1 MTKLDLTD
9 SHTGVARGSGKPQAG
24 EPVAHP
30 GRGGRNL
37 YIDDAPSS
45 NHPRGSGMAGQDED
59 NELSSGSARGSGKPQ
74 AGESVA
80 HPGRGGQ
87 NLFISDRP
95 GNDKSAVNHPRGS
108 GMYEQVESGSLTSSY
123 ARGGGKS
130 QEGEAVSH
138 PGRGGQNM
146 YINDMPSP
154 NHPRGSGASQG
165 ATPAQST
172 QEPQSLNDSGLT
184 KLQMTLIAE
193 RMNEVMQNNVLQ
205 NQPSMES

>member
-1 MTKLDLTD
+1 MSKLDLTD

-30 GRGGRNL
+30 GRGG
-37 YIDDAPSS
+37 
-45 NHPRGSGMAGQDED
+45 
-59 NELSSGSARGSGKPQ
+59 
-74 AGESVA
+74 
-80 HPGRGGQ
+80 Q
-87 NLFISDRP
+87 NLFINDRP
-95 GNDKSAVNHPRGS
+95 VVNHPRGS
-108 GMYEQVESGSLTSSY
+108 GTHEQVESGSLNN